1 MLMLASRRGVLR
13 MSIMRRVGASL
24 QRHLSTQAPAEST
37 VPLQLYLDLM
47 QEKERE
53 RMQLLKEKDAK
64 IDEKDAEIEEKERER
79 MQLLKEK
86 DAKIEEKDAN
96 IEEKDAKI
104 EEKDAKIEEKVA
116 KIEEKD
122 AKIEQLLLSK
132 QKLELYKMRALIDAG
147 RVELRSILEHV
158 LRIEG
163 FGTHETGIKKLFR
176 EHSTVVHACKRE
188 HKIQSDLRCPVTVNA
203 LAAQLHKIW
212 MNMCSDVHPQLSPAD
227 WRLRYPDESIMLR
240 TTKLRQSDALLLY
253 HLFQHFD
260 YPVEIED
267 VVPHVP

>member
-1 MLMLASRRGVLR
+1 MPAMLMLASRRGVLR
-13 MSIMRRVGASL
+13 MSMMQRVGASL
-24 QRHLSTQAPAEST
+24 QRHLSSQAPAEST

-64 IDEKDAEIEEKERER
+64 I
-79 MQLLKEK
+79 
-86 DAKIEEKDAN
+86 
-96 IEEKDAKI
+96 EEKDAKI
-104 EEKDAKIEEKVA
+104 EEKDAKIEEKIA

-147 RVELRSILEHV
+147 RVELRAILEHV

-188 HKIQSDLRCPVTVNA
+188 HKIQSDLRCPVTVDA

-212 MNMCSDVHPQLSPAD
+212 MDMCSDVHPQLSPAD

-267 VVPHVP
+267 VVPHDKVPREEM

>member
-1 MLMLASRRGVLR
+1 MAMTRRA
-13 MSIMRRVGASL
+13 GATL
-24 QRHLSTQAPAEST
+24 QKQLSSQAAEST

-47 QEKERE
+47 RQKDAKIEEKDARIE
-53 RMQLLKEKDAK
+53 EKDAK
-64 IDEKDAEIEEKERER
+64 IEERERER

-86 DAKIEEKDAN
+86 DAKIEEKDAK
-96 IEEKDAKI
+96 IEERERERMQLLKEKDAKI
-104 EEKDAKIEEKVA
+104 EEKDA

-158 LRIEG
+158 LRVEG
-163 FGTHETGIKKLFR
+163 FGTHENGIRELFR
-176 EHSTVVHACKRE
+176 AHAAVVHVCKRE
-188 HKIQSDLRCPVTVNA
+188 YKIESDLRRPVTVES

-212 MNMCSDVHPQLSPAD
+212 TDMCSDLHLQLSPAE

-267 VVPHVP
+267 VVPKAEVP

>member
-1 MLMLASRRGVLR
+1 
-13 MSIMRRVGASL
+13 
-24 QRHLSTQAPAEST
+24 
-37 VPLQLYLDLM
+37 
-47 QEKERE
+47 
-53 RMQLLKEKDAK
+53 MQLLKEKDAK
-64 IDEKDAEIEEKERER
+64 IA
-79 MQLLKEK
+79 EK
-86 DAKIEEKDAN
+86 DAKIEEK
-96 IEEKDAKI
+96 I
-104 EEKDAKIEEKVA
+104 A

-132 QKLELYKMRALIDAG
+132 QKLELYKMHALIDAG

-188 HKIQSDLRCPVTVNA
+188 HKIQSDLRCPVTVDA

-212 MNMCSDVHPQLSPAD
+212 MDMCSDVHPQLSPAD

-267 VVPHVP
+267 VVPHDKVPREEM

>member
-13 MSIMRRVGASL
+13 MSMMQRVGASL
-24 QRHLSTQAPAEST
+24 QRHLSSQAPAEST

-64 IDEKDAEIEEKERER
+64 IEEK
-79 MQLLKEK
+79 
-86 DAKIEEKDAN
+86 I
-96 IEEKDAKI
+96 
-104 EEKDAKIEEKVA
+104 A

-188 HKIQSDLRCPVTVNA
+188 HKIQSDLRCPVTVDA

-212 MNMCSDVHPQLSPAD
+212 MDMCSDVHPQLSPAD

-267 VVPHVP
+267 VVPHDKVPREEM

>member
-24 QRHLSTQAPAEST
+24 QRHLSSQAPAEST

-64 IDEKDAEIEEKERER
+64 IDEKDAKIEEKERER

-86 DAKIEEKDAN
+86 DAKIEEKDV
-96 IEEKDAKI
+96 
-104 EEKDAKIEEKVA
+104 KIEEKVA